1 MDNKLL
7 SVISFASIFMILV
20 TTYGWISTVIAQGDL
35 STSNSSLGTKTQSI
49 GNSSLIITPWNTG
62 NDRNNGNA
70 SSIS

>member
-7 SVISFASIFMILV
+7 CIKSFALIFMILS
-20 TTYGWISTVIAQGDL
+20 TTHWWISTVIAQEDL

-62 NDRNNGNA
+62 NDRINGSA
-70 SSIS
+70 SSIG